1 MYFVLLSQI
10 TRLRYISTQLSKFD
24 RILPSKKIHWVLR
37 YLHFCAA
44 RGSVIVTIS
53 VAQGMQS
60 IQTISANAHKGN
72 HNRLWTE
79 YKGINTENRL
89 PFWTYITIYNA
100 PIKSDMK
107 FIAGK

>member
-1 MYFVLLSQI
+1 MIKVSYF
-10 TRLRYISTQLSKFD
+10 STQLSKFD
-24 RILPSKKIHWVLR
+24 RILTLKKIHGVLR
-37 YLHFCAA
+37 YLYFCAA

-53 VAQGMQS
+53 VAQGIQS

-89 PFWTYITIYNA
+89 PFWTHITIYNA

-107 FIAGK
+107 FIVGK